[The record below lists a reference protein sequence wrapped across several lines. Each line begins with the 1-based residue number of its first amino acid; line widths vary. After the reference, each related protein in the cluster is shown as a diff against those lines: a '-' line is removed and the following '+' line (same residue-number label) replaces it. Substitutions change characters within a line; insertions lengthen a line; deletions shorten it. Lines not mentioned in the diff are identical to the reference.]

1 MNKVSLSKVNNK
13 IIYLHYHYREN
24 IQLIYNNVEKTGHYY
39 NKITLDNHDESLG
52 VDIIL
57 N

>member
-24 IQLIYNNVEKTGHYY
+24 IQLIYNNVEK
-39 NKITLDNHDESLG
+39 NRTLLQQNHPRQS
-52 VDIIL
+52 
-57 N
+57 

>member
-13 IIYLHYHYREN
+13 IIYIHYHYREN
-24 IQLIYNNVEKTGHYY
+24 IQLIYNNVEKTGHYH

-52 VDIIL
+52 C
-57 N
+57 